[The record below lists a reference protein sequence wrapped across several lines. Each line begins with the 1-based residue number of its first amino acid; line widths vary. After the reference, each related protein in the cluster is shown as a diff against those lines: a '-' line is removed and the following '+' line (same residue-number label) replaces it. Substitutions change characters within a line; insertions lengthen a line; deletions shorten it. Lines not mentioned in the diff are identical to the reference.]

1 MAGKLIRG
9 RRMVLRPGVG
19 EEEVAA
25 FAAGLGYPRRADS
38 PADEESGTPR
48 QIIWHAEN
56 SPVVTYREDV
66 TSGLPY
72 VIVMAYSSAD
82 LREVT
87 ELAELVL
94 HTWTLPDLLQAV
106 DSTNDPEEL
115 GDALLQMG
123 LGAPREFDEEFFSRV
138 REGLLDG
145 REDVVEAAL
154 VALTY
159 EPWGEYVDPV
169 NELLETAP
177 GGYIEETATAILDRF
192 REVGDDE
199 E

>member
-1 MAGKLIRG
+1 
-9 RRMVLRPGVG
+9 
-19 EEEVAA
+19 
-25 FAAGLGYPRRADS
+25 
-38 PADEESGTPR
+38 
-48 QIIWHAEN
+48 
-56 SPVVTYREDV
+56 
-66 TSGLPY
+66 
-72 VIVMAYSSAD
+72 MAYSSAD